1 MRIIK
6 ESTLLK
12 YCNQDRYKSAEQAI
26 RSWIY
31 EVRYSDWNNAAEL
44 KAKYKNASIINSKRV
59 VFNIRG
65 NNFRLVADMEY
76 QLKIVFVVWFGTHGD
91 YDKIDAKELSYENWS
106 NKKQN

>member
-6 ESTLLK
+6 ESTLTK
-12 YCNQDRYKSAEQAI
+12 QCEQDRYKKADQAI

-31 EVRYSDWNNAAEL
+31 EVRFSEWNSTAEL

-65 NNFRLVADMEY
+65 NNFRLITDMEY
-76 QLKIVFVVWFGTHGD
+76 QLKIVFVVWFGTHSE
-91 YDKIDAKELSYENWS
+91 YEKIDVKELSYENKG
-106 NKKQN
+106 NKR